1 MATKKKSTKKTKLEK
16 QYEELFKPI
25 TTQPYVPDTSSLAQ
39 PSPHEN
45 VMGLVTHGAYEEPIL
60 G

>member
-1 MATKKKSTKKTKLEK
+1 MKPAIKTKLEK

-25 TTQPYVPDTSSLAQ
+25 TTQFYVSDTSSLAQ
-39 PSPHEN
+39 PSPYEN
-45 VMGLVTHGAYEEPIL
+45 VMGVVTNGAYEEPIL